1 MLCLVHITDVVT
13 LIRYDDNSHNSMF
26 TDHTWVQGYRNVIEV
41 GIQLFSLQ
49 GVKPITAFE

>member
-13 LIRYDDNSHNSMF
+13 LIRYDENSHNSMF

-49 GVKPITAFE
+49 EVKPITAFK